1 MRNTKEVRV
10 FALPTATF
18 TRFATRNSLPIYSK
32 PDQFEF
38 ALCKQA
44 VMSQDVQFFP
54 GMVLVLSILLLYLEV
69 KLQPLGSLATL
80 NVTPVAKQQPGTEV

>member
-1 MRNTKEVRV
+1 
-10 FALPTATF
+10 
-18 TRFATRNSLPIYSK
+18 
-32 PDQFEF
+32 
-38 ALCKQA
+38 
-44 VMSQDVQFFP
+44 MSQDVQFFP